1 MSKVCLKNVCGVSHH
16 ISLKSAKRQ
25 NLGEIQCNMAY
36 LNHIYDPCARS
47 RKNMRKS
54 AEHNLNQNEKTIL
67 WKRHSLFLLFYI
79 LMAIPHKLCAKVIH
93 QCKRQKTR
101 A

>member
-25 NLGEIQCNMAY
+25 NLGEIQCNVAY

-54 AEHNLNQNEKTIL
+54 AEHNSKPERENDFM
-67 WKRHSLFLLFYI
+67 KRQSLFLCFRY
-79 LMAIPHKLCAKVIH
+79 
-93 QCKRQKTR
+93 
-101 A
+101 

>member
-1 MSKVCLKNVCGVSHH
+1 MSHH

-25 NLGEIQCNMAY
+25 NLGEIQCNVAY

-54 AEHNLNQNEKTIL
+54 AEHNSKPERENDFVKKTIL
-67 WKRHSLFLLFYI
+67 VFIVPLIKSN
-79 LMAIPHKLCAKVIH
+79 PPQTLC
-93 QCKRQKTR
+93 KTNSSM
-101 A
+101 

>member
-54 AEHNLNQNEKTIL
+54 AEHNLKPERENDLMKKAIL
-67 WKRHSLFLLFYI
+67 VFIVSHINSNT
-79 LMAIPHKLCAKVIH
+79 PQTLCKSNSSM
-93 QCKRQKTR
+93 
-101 A
+101 

>member
-25 NLGEIQCNMAY
+25 NLGEIQCNVAY

-54 AEHNLNQNEKTIL
+54 AEHNSKPERENDFVKKAIL
-67 WKRHSLFLLFYI
+67 VFIVSHFNS
-79 LMAIPHKLCAKVIH
+79 IPPQTLCKSNSSM
-93 QCKRQKTR
+93 
-101 A
+101 

>member
-25 NLGEIQCNMAY
+25 NLGEIQCNVAY

-54 AEHNLNQNEKTIL
+54 AEHNLNQNHKTIVCE
-67 WKRHSLFLLFYI
+67 KAI
-79 LMAIPHKLCAKVIH
+79 LVFMILSI
-93 QCKRQKTR
+93 
-101 A
+101 

>member
-47 RKNMRKS
+47 RKNMRKT
-54 AEHNLNQNEKTIL
+54 AEQEFQARNIR
-67 WKRHSLFLLFYI
+67 KR
-79 LMAIPHKLCAKVIH
+79 AK
-93 QCKRQKTR
+93 K
-101 A
+101 